1 MFHGGYQ
8 RLRGAVRRVR
18 PKQQARAGHRGERHR
33 RLKFRIVA
41 AARPF
46 VGVRPTMIEDVFALG
61 MRFHVAGNGTLQ
73 NALAVAGGIDAADVK
88 VTLEVREVVL
98 TGMVATAA
106 EIERAT
112 AVARALAGARPV
124 RNDIKVA

>member
-1 MFHGGYQ
+1 MVFKQPTFYGEPFEPET
-8 RLRGAVRRVR
+8 GAN
-18 PKQQARAGHRGERHR
+18 QDAALEEA
-33 RLKFRIVA
+33 VA
-41 AARPF
+41 
-46 VGVRPTMIEDVFALG
+46 
-61 MRFHVAGNGTLQ
+61 

-112 AVARALAGARPV
+112 AVARALLRALLDHVGERLNWTMETFFTMPAGLFSVPTTQ
-124 RNDIKVA
+124 